1 MKSPKFLF
9 FILPL
14 FLLAGCDSGLRSR
27 SEQFRVNED
36 TKSAP
41 SETFIGDATRTSS
54 AKQQQ
59 PTTAQ
64 VSLNQ
69 AGQSQS
75 IAEAMDRK
83 ILRDAELTLEVG
95 VPADVQRRITSIA
108 ETLGGFVVTS
118 ESKQRQ
124 TGDGK
129 EELEVNLV
137 VRVPATQFGS
147 ALDQIRNT
155 GSRVI
160 QEKITGQDATEEF
173 IDLEARIKTQ
183 KALETQ
189 FLEIMKQAHKVED
202 ALEVQR
208 QIADVRTEIEKLEGR
223 KRFLENRASLSTI
236 TVNLQS
242 PTAIA
247 VNTSGFGR
255 DIRQSVADSVD
266 VARGIVLFLIRF
278 VIVMI
283 PVFILIILP
292 GWLLARFLLRRA
304 RRTRFAREPRR
315 DSLADSQ
322 LHSPPD
328 KPDSQSEP
336 GEK

>member
-9 FILPL
+9 LILSL
-14 FLLAGCDSGLRSR
+14 FMSAGCGSTLRSR
-27 SEQFRVNED
+27 AESYDSREPVSSNKD
-36 TKSAP
+36 TAGEGFVVQNKLDPQARPQS
-41 SETFIGDATRTSS
+41 
-54 AKQQQ
+54 

-95 VPADVQRRITSIA
+95 VPADVQRKISAIA
-108 ETLGGFVVTS
+108 ESLGGFVVTS

-124 TGDGK
+124 TVDGK
-129 EELEVNLV
+129 QELEVNLV
-137 VRVPATQFGS
+137 VRVPATQFGP
-147 ALDQIRNT
+147 ALDQIRST

-160 QEKITGQDATEEF
+160 QEKITGQDVTEEF
-173 IDLEARIKTQ
+173 IDLEARLKTQ
-183 KALETQ
+183 KALELQ

-236 TVNLQS
+236 TINLQS

-247 VNTSGFGR
+247 VNTTGFGR
-255 DIRQSVADSVD
+255 DIREAVADSVD

-292 GWLLARFLLRRA
+292 GWFLARFFLRRA
-304 RRTRFAREPRR
+304 RKARLARRTKP
-315 DSLADSQ
+315 DLPADSQ
-322 LHSPPD
+322 S
-328 KPDSQSEP
+328 DSQPDQP
-336 GEK
+336 GEQ